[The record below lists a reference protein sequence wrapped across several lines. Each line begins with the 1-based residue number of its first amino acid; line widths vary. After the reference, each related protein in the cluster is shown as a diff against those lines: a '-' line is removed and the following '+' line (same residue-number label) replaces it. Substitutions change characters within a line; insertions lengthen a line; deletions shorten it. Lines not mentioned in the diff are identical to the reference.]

1 MSSDRIEK
9 EVTLRAPLDR
19 VWRAIANADEFG
31 RWFGVRFDGPFVAG
45 ESVTGV
51 ITPTEV
57 DDDVADEIRQ
67 LAIRAFDAIDGQGLA
82 RVDFFLTED
91 GPVVNEIN
99 TMPGFTTISMYPRMW
114 AASGVDYPTLLATMV
129 DTALARGTGLR

>member
-1 MSSDRIEK
+1 MPAK
-9 EVTLRAPLDR
+9 
-19 VWRAIANADEFG
+19 
-31 RWFGVRFDGPFVAG
+31 
-45 ESVTGV
+45 
-51 ITPTEV
+51 V

-82 RVDFFLTED
+82 RVDFFLTDD

-114 AASGVDYPTLLATMV
+114 AASGVDYPTLLAIMV